1 MEAVKRVAAKNL
13 PRAISVKETGIVKRV
28 SYEPI
33 FFSSE
38 KSRIVIAGIIKEK
51 IMGSSEK
58 KSLKSA
64 LPKIKNVEKKNQ
76 PVTIKNN
83 DITI

>member
-1 MEAVKRVAAKNL
+1 M
-13 PRAISVKETGIVKRV
+13 
-28 SYEPI
+28 
-33 FFSSE
+33 
-38 KSRIVIAGIIKEK
+38 AGIIKEK

-64 LPKIKNVEKKNQ
+64 LPKIKNVEKKNH
-76 PVTIKNN
+76 PVTIKNS